1 MICTVGD
8 GMVILNFDE
17 GPLIIYNLY
26 IYINTIYIYNHL
38 GDSKSQ
44 SSKRKLSF
52 PFRIPLMGFL
62 LIIVDVCLLSSV
74 FVLLRDKY
82 LKLST

>member
-26 IYINTIYIYNHL
+26 IYKHYIYNHL